1 MSEIEIQQ
9 ERMNRLLDLIDE
21 RLNDIL
27 KALGEETE
35 CGNSEQMRLSAE

>member
-9 ERMNRLLDLIDE
+9 ERMNRLLDMIDE

-27 KALGEETE
+27 KALGEETDDE
-35 CGNSEQMRLSAE
+35 RTRSID

>member
-27 KALGEETE
+27 KALGEETDDE
-35 CGNSEQMRLSAE
+35 RA